1 MLIISRSLRIAWGAA
16 LKQSET
22 KRHRHDTQALPQRG
36 TMTALFN
43 HFRKGNPVMK
53 TWIKRSLFAL
63 LGTSVLLG
71 GLAAC
76 GHRDHEFAALSAE
89 QYTQK
94 RDKMVDKMAGR
105 LDLSADQ
112 KKRLQTLGDTLYAQ
126 RTALIGQTKDPRAEM
141 KALVAGDKFDAV
153 RAQALI
159 TDKTTVLQSKSPEL
173 IAAMAEFYNSLN
185 PAQQQKLRDVMD
197 GRSRWSWRG

>member
-1 MLIISRSLRIAWGAA
+1 
-16 LKQSET
+16 
-22 KRHRHDTQALPQRG
+22 
-36 TMTALFN
+36 
-43 HFRKGNPVMK
+43 MK

-76 GHRDHEFAALSAE
+76 GHRDHEFGASMSPE
-89 QYTQK
+89 KYTQK
-94 RDKMVDKMAGR
+94 RDKMVDKVAGR
-105 LDLSADQ
+105 LDLNADQ

-159 TDKTTVLQSKSPEL
+159 TDKTTVLQSKSPEV
-173 IAAMAEFYNSLN
+173 IAAMALFYNSLN

-197 GRSRWSWRG
+197 GRGRWFWRG

>member
-1 MLIISRSLRIAWGAA
+1 
-16 LKQSET
+16 
-22 KRHRHDTQALPQRG
+22 
-36 TMTALFN
+36 
-43 HFRKGNPVMK
+43 MK

-71 GLAAC
+71 GLAAF
-76 GHRDHEFAALSAE
+76 GHRDHEFGASMSPE
-89 QYTQK
+89 KYTQK
-94 RDKMVDKMAGR
+94 RDKMVDKVAGR
-105 LDLSADQ
+105 LDLNAEQ
-112 KKRLQTLGDTLYAQ
+112 KKNLQNLGDTLYAQ

-159 TDKTTVLQSKSPEL
+159 TDKTTVLQSKSPEV
-173 IAAMAEFYNSLN
+173 IAAMALFYNSLN

-197 GRSRWSWRG
+197 GRGRWFWRG

>member
-1 MLIISRSLRIAWGAA
+1 
-16 LKQSET
+16 
-22 KRHRHDTQALPQRG
+22 
-36 TMTALFN
+36 
-43 HFRKGNPVMK
+43 MK

-76 GHRDHEFAALSAE
+76 GHRDHEFGASLSPE
-89 QYTQK
+89 KYTQK
-94 RDKMVDKMAGR
+94 RDKMVDKVAGR
-105 LDLSADQ
+105 LDLNAEQ
-112 KKRLQTLGDTLYAQ
+112 KKRLQNLGDTLYAQ

-159 TDKTTVLQSKSPEL
+159 TDKTTVLQSKSPEV
-173 IAAMAEFYNSLN
+173 IAAMALFYNSLN

-197 GRSRWSWRG
+197 GRGRWFWRG

>member
-1 MLIISRSLRIAWGAA
+1 

-36 TMTALFN
+36 TMTALLN
-43 HFRKGNPVMK
+43 HFAKGNPVMK

-76 GHRDHEFAALSAE
+76 GHRDHEFGASISPE
-89 QYTQK
+89 KYTQK
-94 RDKMVDKMAGR
+94 RDKMVDKVAGR
-105 LDLSADQ
+105 LDLNAEQ
-112 KKRLQTLGDTLYAQ
+112 KKNLQNLGDTLYAQ
-126 RTALIGQTKDPRAEM
+126 RTALIGQTQDPRAEM

-159 TDKTTVLQSKSPEL
+159 TDKTTVLQSKSPEV
-173 IAAMAEFYNSLN
+173 IAAMALFYNSLN

-197 GRSRWSWRG
+197 GRSRWFWRS